1 MKSRSGSL
9 TPSWR
14 QQTEGPQA
22 EGQVYFWQGRS
33 LPRRKGKLPL
43 LNSHQLRQ
51 TRDKSYRPKP
61 EETDSTSQ
69 LFCTPHSLPPHGWIR
84 GGKKKSFMQILQTQ
98 FPSAQLNMK
107 KWSSMQ
113 MSPTPFFPH
122 ILIKEM
128 EKHTFNYFLHSH
140 KTLKR
145 G

>member
-51 TRDKSYRPKP
+51 TREILSAKAWGNRQHF
-61 EETDSTSQ
+61 TTI
-69 LFCTPHSLPPHGWIR
+69 LHTPFPPSAR
-84 GGKKKSFMQILQTQ
+84 LNKGGKKKSFMQILQTQ
-98 FPSAQLNMK
+98 FPSAHLNMK